1 MELILG
7 RFATFKKATISFVM
21 SIHMEQLGFRRTD
34 FHEILYLLFEILSRN
49 FKLIKIWRETGTVL
63 EHLCALML
71 VTEFLEWKVF

>member
-49 FKLIKIWRETGTVL
+49 FKLIKI
-63 EHLCALML
+63 
-71 VTEFLEWKVF
+71 